1 MTEDEI
7 ELMPIEKPSPKAELY
22 KSHLM
27 PDSVLAVP
35 VLPTV
40 DKINNLQQKEYAL
53 NKAGVTREKYMKHIA
68 DSLVA
73 VKWVDEP
80 DVQGNIRRVSVPDVA
95 RRNWATEMT
104 ARLKG
109 DMVEHKVVENNT
121 QTSIILIR
129 SSGDSVGMVRRGA
142 IDAV

>member
-1 MTEDEI
+1 MSEDEAEQ
-7 ELMPIEKPSPKAELY
+7 ELTAVIKPQVSG
-22 KSHLM
+22 
-27 PDSVLAVP
+27 SVPAVP
-35 VLPTV
+35 DAHVP
-40 DKINNLQQKEYAL
+40 DKINNLQQKQDAL
-53 NKAGVTREKYMKHIA
+53 NKAGVTRDKYMRHIA

-73 VKWVDEP
+73 TKWIDEP
-80 DVQGNIRRVSVPDVA
+80 DVQGNIRRVQVPDVA

-129 SSGDSVGMVRRGA
+129 STGDSVGMVRRDSGVL
-142 IDAV
+142 DVGR